1 MNPAI
6 IFIFGLVVTM
16 FVAGA
21 FSLVGFGYAVD
32 ERAKRQSGV
41 AAEPSQPD
49 LAVR

>member
-1 MNPAI
+1 MNPAV

-32 ERAKRQSGV
+32 ERAKRQSDV
-41 AAEPSQPD
+41 STEPSQAD
-49 LAVR
+49 LAVG